1 MKKIILFAAAVLAF
15 ASCSKQEPQTEI
27 EKHLTLNFTINN
39 GTPTKAGKTGWEAG
53 DVVYIFFQPLDT
65 RTEIEYLALEYDG
78 SKWSETWTSGLETEI
93 AGTTSGTLT
102 AVYCPGGINIE
113 NFYIWS
119 GHGYSV
125 NGTKDRMYLSAE
137 KVSYTVSGGMLSATL
152 DMYPKRDW
160 VNFVLKGI
168 PEAEAGNWTVACTN
182 ILQSCFAG
190 VRYDGSISRANG
202 DIGGKLPGF
211 MSGGDLVF
219 GGVIYNSTY
228 FGQERDYTVTV
239 VNNKGTSDTSDD
251 VTYTKTFT
259 KIINQYDQI
268 ILPDP
273 TLW

>member
-1 MKKIILFAAAVLAF
+1 MKKIILFAAAIFAF
-15 ASCSKQEPQTEI
+15 ASCSKQEPQTKT

-53 DVVYIFFQPLDT
+53 DVVYTFFQPLET

-119 GHGYSV
+119 PYGYSV
-125 NGTKDRMYLSAE
+125 NGTKRIMCLSAE
-137 KVSYTVSGGMLSATL
+137 NVSYTVSGGTLSATL
-152 DMYPKRDW
+152 DMYPYSSW

-168 PEAEAGNWTVACTN
+168 PEAEAGNWTVACTD
-182 ILQSCFAG
+182 IIQSRFSG
-190 VRYDGSISRANG
+190 VNYDGSISFSSG
-202 DIGGKLPGF
+202 SEGGELPGF

-219 GGVIYNSTY
+219 GGIIRSSAY
-228 FGQERDYTVTV
+228 FGQKRDYTVTV

-259 KIINQYDQI
+259 KTINQYDQI